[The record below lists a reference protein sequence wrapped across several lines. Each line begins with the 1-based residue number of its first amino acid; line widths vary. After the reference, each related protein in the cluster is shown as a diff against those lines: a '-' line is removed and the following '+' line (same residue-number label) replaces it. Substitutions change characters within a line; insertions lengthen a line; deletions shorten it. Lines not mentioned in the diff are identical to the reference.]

1 MWCRCDHWQFQP
13 TKEEIRRSGYFHDRR
28 TAKILQR
35 NEKARLQK
43 TSEASS
49 PTKGNTIVV
58 YHRYIIENTVH
69 HSNFYSEQTTSM
81 DFRHRDA
88 SNVRNHHHDFDS
100 LKYDNHVGGARKH
113 EHKFRISSRIYQLYF
128 HRDFH
133 WWVRIEN
140 VCPEASLLSKPLEL
154 FWFRC
159 RYLVN
164 HWLNAFR
171 IYQAIFRPTYA
182 FPYNSSSPNWTY
194 FTVNPRCKGNQDALI
209 CFDDVFTSVAEYRT
223 AALFSNFYLFDFRN
237 EPVCLRKTRWWSRRH
252 VQFLHFWQFV
262 PLPLYDNNFCR

>member
-1 MWCRCDHWQFQP
+1 
-13 TKEEIRRSGYFHDRR
+13 
-28 TAKILQR
+28 
-35 NEKARLQK
+35 
-43 TSEASS
+43 
-49 PTKGNTIVV
+49 
-58 YHRYIIENTVH
+58 
-69 HSNFYSEQTTSM
+69 M
-81 DFRHRDA
+81 DFRYRDA
-88 SNVRNHHHDFDS
+88 SNVRNHNHDFDS

-113 EHKFRISSRIYQLYF
+113 EHKFRVSSRIYQLYF

-182 FPYNSSSPNWTY
+182 FPYYSSSPNWTY
-194 FTVNPRCKGNQDALI
+194 FTVNPRCKGYPDALI
-209 CFDDVFTSVAEYRT
+209 CLDDVFTSVAEYRT

-237 EPVCLRKTRWWSRRH
+237 EPVCVRKTRWWSRRH

-262 PLPLYDNNFCR
+262 PLPFYDNNFCRWIEFKLDFPISEIFWIFHVYINFQVIFEFWIFLKSIF